1 MVTPG
6 DAVLKKALGKAYKVY
21 EKFAAKIIEQ
31 KLALEWNYYKDE
43 KSWLCKV
50 LNKKKNL
57 CWLSIWNTDF
67 KLTFYF
73 TEETIEGVYKLDV
86 NNEIKA
92 SAKAMKPV
100 GKLRPLMLL
109 IEDDLILNDALKIL
123 QHKMGK
129 IWQ

>member
-1 MVTPG
+1 MVTP
-6 DAVLKKALGKAYKVY
+6 DDTVLKKALGKAYKVY
-21 EKFAAKIIEQ
+21 EEFAAKIIEQ
-31 KLALEWNYYKDE
+31 KLVLEWNYYKDE

-50 LNKKKNL
+50 LNKKKNM
-57 CWLSIWNTDF
+57 CWLSIWNTGF